1 MQNSFDENHLSLII
15 NYSEGYNLVFE
26 EYFDEVFSII
36 KKNFVKNNFE
46 IIIINNTS
54 NENDYEYLCK
64 LVEKYENIR
73 ILFIEE
79 GINSEIVYSAG
90 LESCIGDLMITMD
103 LSLHPLEIIENFI
116 GLYKKD
122 GYEHII
128 GIQKNLLKSK
138 NLFKIILYKFFYK
151 ILSFYTGKKIN
162 FALSN
167 CRLFSR
173 KVISYF
179 VNKKS
184 SHQIFSHFT
193 FYPGIKTKNFE
204 FTNLNKYQYLNKNN
218 ISEKFDKAINL
229 LMITSSFPL
238 KIINFFLNMG
248 ILFNIIYIF
257 YILSFTL
264 SLGIGS
270 GWPSMSIQTS
280 AMFLILFSVMRII
293 ISYYVKHNSNISNT
307 PLNKITNEIS
317 SYDLNK
323 FSNISDYN
331 EKK

>member
-1 MQNSFDENHLSLII
+1 MQSSFDENYLSLII
-15 NYSEGYNLVFE
+15 NYSDGYNLVFDE
-26 EYFDEVFSII
+26 HFDDVLYII
-36 KKNFVKNNFE
+36 KKNFVKNNYE
-46 IIIINNTS
+46 IVIINNTS

-64 LVEKYENIR
+64 LIKKYENIR

-79 GINSEIVYSAG
+79 LINPEVVYSVG

-103 LSLHPLEIIENFI
+103 LSLHPIEMIENFI
-116 GLYKKD
+116 NLYKKD

-138 NLFKIILYKFFYK
+138 NIFKVILYKLFYR
-151 ILSFYTGKKIN
+151 ILSFYSGKKIN

-179 VNKKS
+179 INKKS
-184 SHQIFSHFT
+184 SNQIFSHFT

-204 FTNLNKYQYLNKNN
+204 FVNINKYEYLNKKN

-248 ILFNIIYIF
+248 ILSNVIYIF
-257 YILSFTL
+257 YILSFTF

-280 AMFLILFSVMRII
+280 TMFLILFSVMRIFV
-293 ISYYVKHNSNISNT
+293 SYYVKENDNINNS
-307 PLNKITNEIS
+307 PLKKITNEIS
-317 SYDLNK
+317 SFNLNK
-323 FSNISDYN
+323 FSNITNYDD
-331 EKK
+331 K